1 MENGL
6 RAGPV
11 YWLTMQA
18 TGADQCDYATFV
30 WRNRAP
36 PRVQFFAWLL
46 TRQRLNCR
54 TNLRG
59 KNLLD
64 DTSCELCAS
73 GEEDCHHLILSCP
86 FANQA
91 WQALGMDATL
101 GDVAKLWALPR
112 PATIPTR
119 HFDSFVLLICWN
131 LWKHR
136 NDVIFRS
143 LPPPHTSDSGMPAG
157 MRPVSGAGDGEGKII
172 LCVMPG
178 ALCFLICKHR
188 TTNILS

>member
-1 MENGL
+1 MKCTHHFFPEENEHK
-6 RAGPV
+6 
-11 YWLTMQA
+11 TCIFS
-18 TGADQCDYATFV
+18 TE
-30 WRNRAP
+30 RND
-36 PRVQFFAWLL
+36 
-46 TRQRLNCR
+46 
-54 TNLRG
+54 TNG
-59 KNLLD
+59 V
-64 DTSCELCAS
+64 TQ
-73 GEEDCHHLILSCP
+73 HMT
-86 FANQA
+86 
-91 WQALGMDATL
+91 ALGIDATL

-157 MRPVSGAGDGEGKII
+157 MRPVSGAGDGEEKII

-188 TTNILS
+188 TTNILP

>member
-1 MENGL
+1 MLGASIEHFLVPRLTTGARTELAALGNILQEVQLSSDEDRRLSPMPGMENGL

-11 YWLTMQA
+11 YQLTMQA

-64 DTSCELCAS
+64 DTSCKLCAS
-73 GEEDCHHLILSCP
+73 GDEDYHHLILSCP

-119 HFDSFVLLICWN
+119 HFDSLF
-131 LWKHR
+131 
-136 NDVIFRS
+136 S
-143 LPPPHTSDSGMPAG
+143 
-157 MRPVSGAGDGEGKII
+157 
-172 LCVMPG
+172 
-178 ALCFLICKHR
+178 
-188 TTNILS
+188 